1 MHRYTF
7 NDSQLRALL
16 DADMFRA
23 DRDIAINREHVTLS
37 DGDVFHVGG
46 EWLDDDNNAGDLN
59 NE

>member
-23 DRDIAINREHVTLS
+23 DRDTAIDHVTLS
-37 DGDVFHVGG
+37 DGDVYYVGG
-46 EWLDDDNNAGDLN
+46 EWIDDDNAGDRKN
-59 NE
+59 D

>member
-23 DRDIAINREHVTLS
+23 DRDTAIDHVTLS

-46 EWLDDDNNAGDLN
+46 EWLDDDDAEDLN
-59 NE
+59 ND